1 MSEVVVKKTTYIGIW
16 AALIVLTV
24 VTALVS
30 LVDLGMWSGPVAL
43 LIASCKALLVAM
55 FFMHLRYENYKMVWI
70 IAVAGIFWLSL
81 LMVLSMTDYA
91 TRGFI
96 NVPGK

>member
-1 MSEVVVKKTTYIGIW
+1 MSQIVVKRRVYVFVW
-16 AALIVLTV
+16 AALVCLTW
-24 VTALVS
+24 VTAVIS
-30 LVDLGMWSGPVAL
+30 MKDLGMWSGPVAL

-55 FFMHLRYENYKMVWI
+55 FFMNLRYENYKMVWI
-70 IAVAGIFWLSL
+70 VAVAGIFWLTL
-81 LMVLSMTDYA
+81 LLGLSMADYG